1 MPLREKVKWKWQK
14 IKFFKFLKRK
24 LPETQEPA
32 SLGNKVAEV
41 CRLRHDN
48 YGQEG
53 MRREGRGVTSPSG
66 NFCHVMR

>member
-1 MPLREKVKWKWQK
+1 MPLREKAKWKWQK

-24 LPETQEPA
+24 LPETQELA

-48 YGQEG
+48 YG
-53 MRREGRGVTSPSG
+53 
-66 NFCHVMR
+66 